1 MADTPVCCGKDMTL
15 IDIDDK
21 GKTHVLTYKC
31 DNCNEEKVVIE
42 QY

>member
-1 MADTPVCCGKDMTL
+1 MAASPTCCGQDMIL

-31 DNCNEEKVVIE
+31 SKCGKEETKIE